1 MPPCTILLL
10 LLLGS
15 GALASHFYGGTMTF
29 TPKGRNPDGSFRTMT
44 VEVEKSSIIGLHEDH
59 LRLNDPSCTLTSNS
73 THVIAA
79 MSLNSCG
86 TQLEEDADNL
96 IFKNEITSYDKIIDV
111 ITRKHHVEIGFSCV
125 YPKKGR
131 VSLEFRAHKI
141 PYLFTE
147 KGFGKFTY
155 EFEFFYSYLF
165 NTMVDFRTY
174 PIEVELKDMIYL
186 EIKATSSFPNT
197 VLFVESCR
205 ATPVDD
211 PDYHIFYSILE
222 NG

>member
-1 MPPCTILLL
+1 
-10 LLLGS
+10 
-15 GALASHFYGGTMTF
+15 
-29 TPKGRNPDGSFRTMT
+29 MT
-44 VEVEKSSIIGLHEDH
+44 VEVEKSSIIGLNEDH
-59 LRLNDPSCTLTSNS
+59 LRLNDPTCTPISNS

-79 MSLNSCG
+79 MSLSSCG
-86 TQLEEDADNL
+86 TQLTEDANNL
-96 IFKNEITSYDKIIDV
+96 IFTNEIMSYDKLGDV
-111 ITRKHHVEIGFSCV
+111 ITRKHQVEIGFSCM

-141 PYLFTE
+141 PFVFTE

-155 EFEFFYSYLF
+155 QFEFFHSILY
-165 NTMVDFRTY
+165 NKMVDPNFY
-174 PIEVELKDMIYL
+174 PIEVALKEMLYI
-186 EIKATSSFPNT
+186 EIQATSSVANT

-211 PDYHIFYSILE
+211 PNYHIFYDIFE